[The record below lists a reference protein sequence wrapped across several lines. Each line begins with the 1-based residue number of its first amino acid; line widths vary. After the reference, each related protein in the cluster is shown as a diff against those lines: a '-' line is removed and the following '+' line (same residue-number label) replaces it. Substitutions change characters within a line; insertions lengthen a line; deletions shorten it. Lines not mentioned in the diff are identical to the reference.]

1 MKIKKAAQ
9 CLVEFIVTADGN
21 VTYVVRLP
29 NGQPAETFSTP
40 AELTEFFTT
49 LSQDEPEV
57 RPLGAA
63 D

>member
-9 CLVEFIVTADGN
+9 CLVEMIVTTDGN
-21 VTYVVRLP
+21 VNYVVRLS
-29 NGQPAETFSTP
+29 NGQPAEMFSTP
-40 AELTEFFTT
+40 VELTEFFTT

-57 RPLGAA
+57 RPHGVA